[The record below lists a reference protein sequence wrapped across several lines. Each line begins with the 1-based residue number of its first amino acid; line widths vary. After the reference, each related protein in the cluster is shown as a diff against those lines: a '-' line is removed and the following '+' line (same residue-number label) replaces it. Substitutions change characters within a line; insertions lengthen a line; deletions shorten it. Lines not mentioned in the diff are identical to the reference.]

1 MSSFKLALVFTL
13 LFSAGYIAGSP
24 SRNALYR
31 SALLLLDRI
40 WQTGLLKSIIIG
52 VGILSTGFALLLVVG
67 ERAAAL
73 EERRGAHRPEQSI
86 SAQEYLR
93 RRGSF

>member
-1 MSSFKLALVFTL
+1 MSSLKLALVFLL

-31 SALLLLDRI
+31 SGLLLVNRI
-40 WQTGLLKSIIIG
+40 WQTGLIKASVIG
-52 VGILSTGFALLLVVG
+52 VGILSTGFALLLAVG

-73 EERRGAHRPEQSI
+73 EEQRGTRRPEQSI